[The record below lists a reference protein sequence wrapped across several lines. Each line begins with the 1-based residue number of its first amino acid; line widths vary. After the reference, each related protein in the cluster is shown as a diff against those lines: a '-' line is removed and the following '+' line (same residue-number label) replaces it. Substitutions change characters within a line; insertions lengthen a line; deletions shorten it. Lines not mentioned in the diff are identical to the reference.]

1 MKDLTKKNI
10 LKLKQSS
17 TLIINEK
24 CKELISQGKK
34 VYQFGFGQSPFPV
47 PEKIVTVLKD
57 NAHRKEYLPIQ
68 GLGKLRESISKNLKK
83 KIGINY
89 PKENIV
95 ITPGSKEAML
105 LLHVAFNG
113 EIILSAPS
121 WVSYEPQ
128 AIIGRNKVH
137 WIQTSREN
145 NWFPTAKQLEKKI
158 QSIKKK
164 KNLIFILNSPNN
176 PAGTI
181 CKNLKELAA
190 VAKKYNLIVLSDEIY
205 TDLTF
210 CNKYESISQYYPERT
225 FISGGLSKWCEAGG
239 WRVGFFATQDKL
251 SELLENIKTLASESY
266 SSVNSPAQFAAV
278 EAYEGDFSEYKTKTI
293 NILRS
298 VGNYVYNHLKS
309 NKVLIN
315 PPQGA
320 FYLMP
325 EFPNKKYKTS
335 TELCKTILNETGVA
349 MLPASDFGFNP
360 KKMLTRLCYIDF
372 DGTEFLKA
380 PINGKILDDKIIEK
394 YAPNVVEGVRKLSN
408 WAKNL

>member
-1 MKDLTKKNI
+1 MIK
-10 LKLKQSS
+10 
-17 TLIINEK
+17 
-24 CKELISQGKK
+24 QGKK

-47 PEKIVTVLKD
+47 PRKIVDALKV

-68 GLGKLRESISKNLKK
+68 GLESLRLSISKYLKR
-83 KIGINY
+83 KIGVHY

-137 WIQTSREN
+137 WIQTTREN
-145 NWFPTAKQLEKKI
+145 NWFPTALQLEKKI
-158 QSIKKK
+158 KSLKK
-164 KNLIFILNSPNN
+164 KNLIFIINSPNN
-176 PAGTI
+176 PSGTI
-181 CKNLKELAA
+181 CKNLKDIAQ
-190 VAKKYNLIVLSDEIY
+190 VAKKYGLIVLSDEIY

-210 CNKYESISQYYPERT
+210 CNKYESISKYYPDKT
-225 FISGGLSKWCEAGG
+225 FISGGLSKWCGAGG
-239 WRVGFFATQDKL
+239 WRVGFFAVPNKL
-251 SELLENIKTLASESY
+251 SVLLENIKTLASESY
-266 SSVNSPAQFAAV
+266 STVNSPSQFAAV
-278 EAYEGDFSEYKTKTI
+278 EAYEGDFSEYKAKTI
-293 NILRS
+293 NILKS
-298 VGNYVYNHLKS
+298 VGNYVYKNLKS

-325 EFPNKKYKTS
+325 EFPNQKYKNS
-335 TELCKTILNETGVA
+335 TQLCEAILEETGVA
-349 MLPASDFGFNP
+349 MLPASEFGFGE

-372 DGTEFLKA
+372 DGDKFLNADIDGDKL
-380 PINGKILDDKIIEK
+380 IDDKIIEK
-394 YAPNVVEGVRKLSN
+394 YAPNVVEGVSKLSN

>member
-1 MKDLTKKNI
+1 M
-10 LKLKQSS
+10 
-17 TLIINEK
+17 
-24 CKELISQGKK
+24 
-34 VYQFGFGQSPFPV
+34 
-47 PEKIVTVLKD
+47 
-57 NAHRKEYLPIQ
+57 
-68 GLGKLRESISKNLKK
+68 
-83 KIGINY
+83 
-89 PKENIV
+89 
-95 ITPGSKEAML
+95 
-105 LLHVAFNG
+105 
-113 EIILSAPS
+113 
-121 WVSYEPQ
+121 
-128 AIIGRNKVH
+128 
-137 WIQTSREN
+137 
-145 NWFPTAKQLEKKI
+145 
-158 QSIKKK
+158 
-164 KNLIFILNSPNN
+164 
-176 PAGTI
+176 
-181 CKNLKELAA
+181 AA

-225 FISGGLSKWCEAGG
+225 FISGGLSKWCGAGG
-239 WRVGFFATQDKL
+239 WRVGFFAAPNQL

-266 SSVNSPAQFAAV
+266 STVNSPAQFAAV
-278 EAYEGDFSEYKTKTI
+278 EAYEGDFSEYKTKTL

-335 TELCKTILNETGVA
+335 TELCETILDEIGVA
-349 MLPASDFGFNP
+349 MLPASDFGFGP

-372 DGTEFLKA
+372 DGSEFLKA

-394 YAPNVVEGVRKLSN
+394 YAPNVVEGVEKLSN

>member
-1 MKDLTKKNI
+1 MKELTKTNI

-17 TLIINEK
+17 TLVINEK
-24 CKELISQGKK
+24 CKKLINQGKK

-47 PEKIVTVLKD
+47 PEKIVDALKN
-57 NAHRKEYLPIQ
+57 NAHKKEYLPIQ
-68 GLGKLRESISKNLKK
+68 GLENLREAISKDLKK

-158 QSIKKK
+158 KSIKK

-176 PAGTI
+176 PSGTI
-181 CKNLKELAA
+181 CKNLKELAT

-225 FISGGLSKWCEAGG
+225 LISGGLSKWCGAGG
-239 WRVGFFATQDKL
+239 WRVGFFAVPNEL
-251 SELLENIKTLASESY
+251 SELLENVKTLASESY
-266 SSVNSPAQFAAV
+266 STVNSPAQFAAV
-278 EAYEGDFSEYKTKTI
+278 EAYEGDYSEYKSKTK

-298 VGNYVYNHLKS
+298 VGNYVYSHLKS
-309 NKVLIN
+309 NKILIN

-335 TELCKTILNETGVA
+335 TELCKTILDETGVA

-372 DGTEFLKA
+372 DGSEFLKA
-380 PINGKILDDKIIEK
+380 EINEIMLDDKIIEK
-394 YAPNVVEGVRKLSN
+394 YAPNVVEGTKRLSN
-408 WAKNL
+408 WVKNL